1 MASVLV
7 FFIPF
12 LAAILVYFIT
22 SNRRRPYIIPA
33 AALGHFLVVIQLM
46 RSPVQLPQEA
56 YWFGLDPLGQVILL
70 SISVLFLGCS
80 FYTPVYLY
88 LRQERSNR
96 IFCSCL
102 LLLLALMSLIPFSQH
117 VGITW
122 VIMEATTL
130 ASGPLIFF
138 NRTPHSI
145 EAAWKYMLICS
156 VGIALALLGSF
167 FLAYSSIRL
176 ENSDQLLF
184 PNLVQ
189 SADFLSKPWLRA
201 AFVTMLVGYG
211 TKMGI
216 APMHT
221 WKPDAYGEAPGIVGA
236 LLAGG
241 LTSCAFLVLLR
252 VIRIM
257 YAAGEAAWTNTILI
271 VMGLLSMTF
280 AAIFMARQKDYK
292 RILAYSSV
300 EHMGILILGVG
311 FGSLGIWGSLFHVWN
326 NALGKAVLFL
336 SSGNINRAY
345 GSKSTDVARGA
356 FHRVP
361 VSASLFLIGF
371 IAITGSPP
379 FGPFVSIFTILQA
392 AFAAHQYWAGAFYL
406 LLMLAVF
413 IGMGVTVLSVVFG
426 EAPQQTDRMKYR
438 DTVYTVGPIL
448 LLVLALL
455 GAGIFLPSSLSEL
468 LKNAASFLEVK
479 R

>member
-1 MASVLV
+1 MASSLV

-12 LAAILVYFIT
+12 LAAILAYAIP
-22 SNRRRPYIIPA
+22 SDRRRPYVIPA
-33 AALGHFLVVIQLM
+33 AGLGHFIAVVYLM
-46 RSPVQLPQEA
+46 RVPAQLPA
-56 YWFGLDPLGQVILL
+56 KAHWFGLDPIGQVILFSL
-70 SISVLFLGCS
+70 GALFFGCS
-80 FYTPVYLY
+80 LYAPVYLY
-88 LRQERSNR
+88 LRQERPNR

-102 LLLLALMSLIPFSQH
+102 LLLIALMSLIPFLQH
-117 VGITW
+117 VGMIW

-138 NRTPHSI
+138 NRTPRSI
-145 EAAWKYMLICS
+145 EAAWKYLLICS

-176 ENSDQLLF
+176 DNPDQLLF
-184 PNLVQ
+184 PNLAQ

-236 LLAGG
+236 FLAGG

-252 VIRIM
+252 VIRVM
-257 YAAGEAAWTNTILI
+257 YAAGEAVWTNNILI
-271 VMGLLSMTF
+271 AMGLLSMTF
-280 AAIFMARQKDYK
+280 AAVFMARQKDYK

-311 FGSLGIWGSLFHVWN
+311 FGSLGLWGSLFHVWN
-326 NALGKAVLFL
+326 NALGKAALFL

-345 GSKSTDVARGA
+345 GSKNVDFARGA

-361 VSASLFLIGF
+361 VSASLFLLGF

-379 FGPFVSIFTILQA
+379 FGPFVSLFAILQA
-392 AFAAHQYWAGAFYL
+392 SFAAHFYWAGAFYL

-426 EAPQQTDRMKYR
+426 EAPPKTDGAKYK
-438 DTVYTVGPIL
+438 DTLFTVGPIFL
-448 LLVLALL
+448 FLLALL
-455 GAGIFLPSSLSEL
+455 GTGICLPESLHAV
-468 LKNAASFLEVK
+468 LKNAAAFLEVG